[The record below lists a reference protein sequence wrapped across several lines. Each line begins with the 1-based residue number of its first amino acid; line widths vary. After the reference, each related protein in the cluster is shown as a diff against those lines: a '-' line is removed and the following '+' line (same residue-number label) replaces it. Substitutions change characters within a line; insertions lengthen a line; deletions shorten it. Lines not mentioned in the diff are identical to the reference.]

1 MDNGNRDRQ
10 RWIGG
15 HGTGTISDLGVGT
28 ASITNSAVSAPLLP
42 RHRSVKLHR
51 NSRRSSLL
59 SSNGASPQPDEPCL
73 GQLLLP
79 EQAHA
84 GTRGQSDRP
93 PPPATPRYV
102 TSTRSAYMQVR
113 CAVVALWSEH
123 HRRYAHQIRP
133 ASTKLD
139 SILPTSSDLAWLVV
153 ATLDRGNIS
162 GAETRHAS
170 TSG

>member
-1 MDNGNRDRQ
+1 MADR
-10 RWIGG
+10 
-15 HGTGTISDLGVGT
+15 HGEFGFLSC
-28 ASITNSAVSAPLLP
+28 VSHV
-42 RHRSVKLHR
+42 RCST
-51 NSRRSSLL
+51 
-59 SSNGASPQPDEPCL
+59 NGASPQPDEPCL

-139 SILPTSSDLAWLVV
+139 SILPTSSDLAWLAVEQAAAYLDQTRVSPPVTSTCAPPAPLTCTARRVV
-153 ATLDRGNIS
+153 DHQHAIACTVLACS
-162 GAETRHAS
+162 GS
-170 TSG
+170 SSSLVLNV